1 MFYLILVVAKHTHN
15 HVSYIMLC
23 IYIDLIENTDITFV
37 ADTSGSIGS
46 TNFQYVREFIEDI
59 VLEMN
64 ISPNNSRVAVILFDG
79 SAKLHFNLN
88 RYTDNNSLIA
98 AIRSLPYTGGS
109 TNIPLA
115 LDLLRTSAQDG
126 SLGIRNCTRQI
137 AIFLTDGIGGDVRQ
151 SAREL
156 GATNI
161 FQLFSVGIAGAQ
173 LDQLNLIALND
184 TDNVYFHPQ
193 FTSTSLVVIADSII
207 KRLKG
212 LLFVIEY

>member
-1 MFYLILVVAKHTHN
+1 MYV
-15 HVSYIMLC
+15 
-23 IYIDLIENTDITFV
+23 DLIENTDITFV

-46 TNFQYVREFIEDI
+46 INFQYVREFMEDI

-64 ISPNNSRVAVILFDG
+64 INPNSSRVAVILFQ
-79 SAKLHFNLN
+79 SAATLHFNLN
-88 RYTDNNSLIA
+88 QYTDKNSLIA
-98 AIRSLPYTGGS
+98 AIRNLPYSGGG

-184 TDNVYFHPQ
+184 SNNVYFHPQ
-193 FTSTSLVVIADSII
+193 FTNTSLVVIAESII
-207 KRLKG
+207 ERLKG
-212 LLFVIEY
+212 MLFLI

>member
-1 MFYLILVVAKHTHN
+1 MFYLILIIANYTHN
-15 HVSYIMLC
+15 HDSYVC
-23 IYIDLIENTDITFV
+23 HVCTVDLIENTDITFV

-46 TNFQYVREFIEDI
+46 TNFQLVREFIENI

-64 ISPNNSRVAVILFDG
+64 ISPNNSRVAVILFDHE
-79 SAKLHFNLN
+79 AKLHFNLSQ
-88 RYTDNNSLIA
+88 YTDKASLIT
-98 AIRSLPYTGGS
+98 AIRGLTYTNGG
-109 TNIPLA
+109 TDIPEA

-184 TDNVYFHPQ
+184 TNNVYFHPQ
-193 FTSTSLVVIADSII
+193 FTNTSLVVIAESII
-207 KRLKG
+207 ERLKG
-212 LLFVIEY
+212 MLFLI